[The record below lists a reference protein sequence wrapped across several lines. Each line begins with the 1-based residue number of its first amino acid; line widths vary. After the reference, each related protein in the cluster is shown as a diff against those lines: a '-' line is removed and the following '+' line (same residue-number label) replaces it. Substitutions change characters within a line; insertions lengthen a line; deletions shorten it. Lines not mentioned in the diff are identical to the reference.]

1 MGWMVLD
8 ANTREIYG
16 LFQDGVEALH
26 SARFSPDGKFLALG
40 SRDGILYIYQVSEGF
55 KKYHRMGR
63 CLVDSKR
70 RRTASSGS
78 LNNLVVPSTNVT
90 HMDWSTDSTYIQCTS
105 GDCELTYWNATVCRQ
120 VTNPLTIRDVEWAT
134 QTCLLNFNT
143 IGIWPETMDGT
154 DLSTC
159 AKSPNG
165 KLMATGDDF
174 GKIKLYSYPVP
185 QPKSLHHTTGG
196 HSFHVTRV
204 EFLADDSR
212 VISTGGR
219 DTAIMQWNLS

>member
-1 MGWMVLD
+1 MV
-8 ANTREIYG
+8 I
-16 LFQDGVEALH
+16 F
-26 SARFSPDGKFLALG
+26 GK
-40 SRDGILYIYQVSEGF
+40 
-55 KKYHRMGR
+55 
-63 CLVDSKR
+63 LV
-70 RRTASSGS
+70 
-78 LNNLVVPSTNVT
+78 NF
-90 HMDWSTDSTYIQCTS
+90 WSFFFI
-105 GDCELTYWNATVCRQ
+105 GNATVCRQ
-120 VTNPLTIRDVEWAT
+120 VTNPVSIRDVEWST

-165 KLMATGDDF
+165 KLLATGDDF
-174 GKIKLYSYPVP
+174 GKIKLYTYPVP
-185 QPKSLHHTTGG
+185 QPKVSFICVLKDRVLLHKCVHFLQSLHHTIGG
-196 HSFHVTRV
+196 HSSHVTRV